1 MYKFSIALLMTGLML
16 VFMPCAQADDDP
28 CAKFTDN
35 NKQNICKQMV
45 KDLADTKNKFLQ
57 DHSMSTTEVPTDPVP
72 TATGPEVLKYAFPSP
87 PQDKNQQ
94 GVKKTQDDQQQREAP
109 ESTNDSNSDSGQQN
123 IFQ

>member
-1 MYKFSIALLMTGLML
+1 MYKFSISLLMTCFVL

-45 KDLADTKNKFLQ
+45 KDLTDTKNKFLQ

-87 PQDKNQQ
+87 PQDENQQ
-94 GVKKTQDDQQQREAP
+94 GVKKAQDVQPKQQSQQP
-109 ESTNDSNSDSGQQN
+109 KTDSSSEKQN